1 MPGLSGPRAQRPGR
15 GIARF
20 EARVRSRLD
29 IGRPPAT
36 AVGPVRIRLGDVV
49 IDDPDGGAFARAAT
63 VEGTLDLEGA
73 FAGRF
78 VVRDV
83 RLEGAD
89 VVLARASEG
98 APWNWERSLASLFGE
113 DRGAAAA
120 AGPAPVV
127 ILEGVV
133 VSNTRV
139 VLHPGGADVF
149 EFLDVD
155 ARLPVISISVPRT
168 PPLFRLAELTTTVVS
183 PGFERR
189 IEVAISSALVRF
201 PQDEVQFDVARVAVD
216 GSRLLDAAGIW
227 RPDAPGLGLEA
238 ALRAEAVSL
247 ADARVFVPELPAEG
261 TADFRLAI
269 EPLPEGRTDLR
280 FSDLV
285 ARSGSSLVT
294 GALAFAVGGEAPT
307 TLIEVDLGLDGVS
320 IDLLEP
326 LAGPLPYAGTVSGT
340 VVGPAAALDFDLS
353 AELVAREN
361 GAPLRSRLTGRVSFG
376 DAGFALVSLEA
387 ELQDVP
393 LAALRPLVPGLAL
406 TGTVSGR
413 VILRGGPADAP
424 ITLDISLVLAEG
436 TILLAGELDLTG
448 PIPTY
453 DLTGRLIG
461 IDLDALFEPALPPVA
476 LTARFVLRGSGLSA
490 ETATATLQLAGGFTG
505 WEASVTDSV
514 RIVARTAGGVLD
526 LDVLALA
533 LASLDL
539 AAAGVWNFTT
549 MAPGGIDYQARIT
562 DLEPF
567 GPYLPILGGRVVGGS
582 LETIGRL
589 TGTSDAPVFAGE
601 VDAADVEYDGWFA
614 EAAAGTYTVELAGAL
629 PTIELALGLDEI
641 TTPGAGV
648 YDTATV
654 MLDVEESRFDLEVL
668 ATREDGA
675 IAELVANGRLDP
687 DGTNEAVV
695 TRFNLDLDGER
706 WTLARPTR
714 IEWGDEPGFVVRN
727 LLIVE
732 EGGEGRVLADGAVR
746 PTAAG
751 VLRVEVAA
759 LPLGQVLR
767 FAGRE
772 DIALSGDLWA
782 DFSLRGPADEPTGS
796 GSFRLVEGQYREVPI
811 TSFEGDLRYGAQVL
825 DINATVALD
834 TAGQA
839 EVRASLPL
847 LIDLTDTI
855 RIDLVDDGPLRA
867 TLVAD
872 SLSLAVV
879 PLLIPDVTDAEG
891 RVRARIAV
899 RGTPATPE
907 LDGAIQVWNGSLRI
921 PALNQRYEEVSADVV
936 LAGRRAVVR
945 DARARSDG
953 WATATGTITFTE
965 LTRPVADLVL
975 TFDGFR
981 PVGVDN
987 YEDAAMWG
995 ELQVVGELAGP
1006 IVTGDVTM
1014 ADGNLYIPNLGGD
1027 DVIGGEIVPIDGAA
1041 FQIEGDT
1048 AALDAIGI
1056 DEVGR
1061 ETWFDRLMLDEV
1073 IFEAGDNLWFVS
1085 DQFRVQ
1091 LGGELTLLKLGP
1103 DLQIFGT
1110 LEGELG
1116 TFTLRVGPL
1125 IRRFD
1130 IQSASVRFFGSPE
1143 PDPALD
1149 IIASRI
1155 VPGTA
1160 NREVEILVI
1169 VGGTL
1174 SAPTVQLATAQGLPI
1189 PESELL
1195 SFLLFGQP
1203 SFALEDA
1210 FVPGEGLLGEALFGV
1225 GSLAELASIELEE
1238 ALIADLGLPLDYVQ
1252 VRPTTGDFIGFGAPV
1267 IVFGVEV
1274 DDDVFLTVDTG
1285 LESLFGSTAGTT
1297 SVWAVR
1303 LEWRIDREWRLE
1315 LGIVPV
1321 NRGRLL
1327 RSFGTALPVT
1337 GTEQQ
1342 FIVELRRRW
1351 TY

>member
-1 MPGLSGPRAQRPGR
+1 MADRRRSPVREALSLLLRLIALVVPLALLLWWTRDRGREAREPVSAPADGVDAPERRTVPGLSGPRAQRPGR

-120 AGPAPVV
+120 SGPAPVV

-139 VLHPGGADVF
+139 VLRPGGADVF

-155 ARLPVISISVPRT
+155 ARLPVISISVPGT

-201 PQDEVQFDVARVAVD
+201 PQDEVPFDVARVAVD

-227 RPDAPGLGLEA
+227 RPDAPGLGLKA

-514 RIVARTAGGVLD
+514 RIVARTAGEIISRRRTPGSPSS
-526 LDVLALA
+526 ARR
-533 LASLDL
+533 SRSI
-539 AAAGVWNFTT
+539 AGNSPATKAFRTPPAV
-549 MAPGGIDYQARIT
+549 R
-562 DLEPF
+562 
-567 GPYLPILGGRVVGGS
+567 
-582 LETIGRL
+582 
-589 TGTSDAPVFAGE
+589 
-601 VDAADVEYDGWFA
+601 AADVTGSA
-614 EAAAGTYTVELAGAL
+614 ASRPPSGCRGRRPAAG
-629 PTIELALGLDEI
+629 
-641 TTPGAGV
+641 
-648 YDTATV
+648 
-654 MLDVEESRFDLEVL
+654 
-668 ATREDGA
+668 
-675 IAELVANGRLDP
+675 
-687 DGTNEAVV
+687 
-695 TRFNLDLDGER
+695 
-706 WTLARPTR
+706 
-714 IEWGDEPGFVVRN
+714 
-727 LLIVE
+727 
-732 EGGEGRVLADGAVR
+732 
-746 PTAAG
+746 
-751 VLRVEVAA
+751 
-759 LPLGQVLR
+759 
-767 FAGRE
+767 AGR
-772 DIALSGDLWA
+772 ACPCPSAGTAGHSGC
-782 DFSLRGPADEPTGS
+782 LRGP
-796 GSFRLVEGQYREVPI
+796 
-811 TSFEGDLRYGAQVL
+811 
-825 DINATVALD
+825 
-834 TAGQA
+834 
-839 EVRASLPL
+839 
-847 LIDLTDTI
+847 
-855 RIDLVDDGPLRA
+855 
-867 TLVAD
+867 
-872 SLSLAVV
+872 
-879 PLLIPDVTDAEG
+879 
-891 RVRARIAV
+891 
-899 RGTPATPE
+899 
-907 LDGAIQVWNGSLRI
+907 
-921 PALNQRYEEVSADVV
+921 
-936 LAGRRAVVR
+936 
-945 DARARSDG
+945 
-953 WATATGTITFTE
+953 
-965 LTRPVADLVL
+965 
-975 TFDGFR
+975 
-981 PVGVDN
+981 
-987 YEDAAMWG
+987 
-995 ELQVVGELAGP
+995 
-1006 IVTGDVTM
+1006 
-1014 ADGNLYIPNLGGD
+1014 
-1027 DVIGGEIVPIDGAA
+1027 
-1041 FQIEGDT
+1041 
-1048 AALDAIGI
+1048 
-1056 DEVGR
+1056 
-1061 ETWFDRLMLDEV
+1061 
-1073 IFEAGDNLWFVS
+1073 
-1085 DQFRVQ
+1085 
-1091 LGGELTLLKLGP
+1091 
-1103 DLQIFGT
+1103 
-1110 LEGELG
+1110 
-1116 TFTLRVGPL
+1116 
-1125 IRRFD
+1125 
-1130 IQSASVRFFGSPE
+1130 
-1143 PDPALD
+1143 
-1149 IIASRI
+1149 
-1155 VPGTA
+1155 
-1160 NREVEILVI
+1160 
-1169 VGGTL
+1169 
-1174 SAPTVQLATAQGLPI
+1174 
-1189 PESELL
+1189 
-1195 SFLLFGQP
+1195 
-1203 SFALEDA
+1203 
-1210 FVPGEGLLGEALFGV
+1210 
-1225 GSLAELASIELEE
+1225 
-1238 ALIADLGLPLDYVQ
+1238 
-1252 VRPTTGDFIGFGAPV
+1252 
-1267 IVFGVEV
+1267 
-1274 DDDVFLTVDTG
+1274 
-1285 LESLFGSTAGTT
+1285 
-1297 SVWAVR
+1297 
-1303 LEWRIDREWRLE
+1303 
-1315 LGIVPV
+1315 
-1321 NRGRLL
+1321 
-1327 RSFGTALPVT
+1327 
-1337 GTEQQ
+1337 
-1342 FIVELRRRW
+1342 
-1351 TY
+1351 